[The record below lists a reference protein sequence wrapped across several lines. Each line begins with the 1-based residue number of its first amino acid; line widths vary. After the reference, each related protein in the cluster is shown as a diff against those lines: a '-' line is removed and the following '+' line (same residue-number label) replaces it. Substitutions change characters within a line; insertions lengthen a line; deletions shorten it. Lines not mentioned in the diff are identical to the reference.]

1 MLITAGAE
9 HLVPSSS
16 DGGETSLE
24 RYISKRSIVN
34 TVYLSRTIFI
44 SDVAPSMNAVA
55 LRELLEL
62 HARIETVRLNTGKGQ
77 AFVKIATR
85 QEAEQVKQILTG
97 YRIGKH
103 MFKIGW
109 GCGYGPREHF
119 NYTEGFTMFPIEFSL
134 CL

>member
-1 MLITAGAE
+1 
-9 HLVPSSS
+9 
-16 DGGETSLE
+16 
-24 RYISKRSIVN
+24 
-34 TVYLSRTIFI
+34 
-44 SDVAPSMNAVA
+44 MNAVA

-119 NYTEGFTMFPIEFSL
+119 NYTEGFTMFPISKIPENDKRVIENCPPRYLIVNKGWWSNCWRDCCRGTECFNRVGVIE
-134 CL
+134 